1 MTSGQRLASSEVVR
15 RRFVL
20 EQSAHN
26 TRLRMKILPLT
37 LVAALIAVP
46 EVSTAA
52 SLWVDSS
59 SIGSIKIGMPLSKIP
74 VRLEEPIQRT
84 AFNQSGRCFY
94 VNPRNGQSFNMMIED
109 DVLTRFD
116 IVEPGIKTKEGVA
129 VGDPIKKV
137 RETYGAAAIETP
149 NFYDDAQPEFTIN
162 SKDGRYSLR
171 FSTTDGKVTAIIAG
185 RAKSVRY
192 VEGCL

>member
-1 MTSGQRLASSEVVR
+1 
-15 RRFVL
+15 
-20 EQSAHN
+20 
-26 TRLRMKILPLT
+26 MKTLPYT
-37 LVAALIAVP
+37 LVAALLSALIAVP
-46 EVSTAA
+46 AISTAA
-52 SLWVDSS
+52 SLRVDSS
-59 SIGSIKIGMPLSKIP
+59 AIGSIKIGMNLSKIP

-84 AFNQSGRCFY
+84 TYNQAGRCFY
-94 VNPRNGQSFNMMIED
+94 VNPRNGPSFHMMIED

-116 IVEPGIKTKEGVA
+116 VVEPGIKTREGVA

-137 RETYGAAAIETP
+137 KDTYGAAAIETA

>member
-1 MTSGQRLASSEVVR
+1 
-15 RRFVL
+15 
-20 EQSAHN
+20 
-26 TRLRMKILPLT
+26 MKILPYI
-37 LVAALIAVP
+37 LVAALVAAP
-46 EVSTAA
+46 AVSTAA
-52 SLWVDSS
+52 SLRIDSS
-59 SIGSIKIGMPLSKIP
+59 GIGSVKIGMHLSRIP
-74 VRLEEPIQRT
+74 VPLKEPIQRT
-84 AFNQSGRCFY
+84 TFNEAGRCFY
-94 VNPRNGQSFNMMIED
+94 VNPRKGPRFNMMIED

-116 IVEPGIKTKEGVA
+116 VVEPGIKTKEGVA

-137 RETYGAAAIETP
+137 KDIYGAAAIETP

-171 FSTTDGKVTAIIAG
+171 FSTTDSKVTAIIAG

>member
-1 MTSGQRLASSEVVR
+1 
-15 RRFVL
+15 
-20 EQSAHN
+20 
-26 TRLRMKILPLT
+26 MKILSYT
-37 LVAALIAVP
+37 LLAALFAVP
-46 EVSTAA
+46 AISTAA
-52 SLWVDSS
+52 GLKVDAS
-59 SIGSIKIGMPLSKIP
+59 SIGSIKIGMRLPKIP
-74 VRLEEPIQRT
+74 VRLEEPMQRT
-84 AFNQSGRCFY
+84 TFNEAGRCFY
-94 VNPRNGQSFNMMIED
+94 VNPRSGPSFHMMIED

-116 IVEPGIKTKEGVA
+116 VVEPGIKTKEGVS

-137 RETYGAAAIETP
+137 KDIYGAAAIETP

-185 RAKSVRY
+185 SAKSVRY